1 MAARRVLLLIAGL
14 AAASAAESGSLG
26 KWSDCSGGT
35 ANNDILFSNFVLRFE
50 VTQRSTCP
58 ERRV

>member
-1 MAARRVLLLIAGL
+1 MARRRMLPSLLLIAGL
-14 AAASAAESGSLG
+14 AAASSAESGSLS

-50 VTQRSTCP
+50 VTQP
-58 ERRV
+58 